1 MEPTLQQVNERLD
14 EIVDE
19 KYQSFIDMI
28 KSDIDQFSYNT
39 PEHQISK
46 AVKRYFS

>member
-1 MEPTLQQVNERLD
+1 MEPTLDQVNEKID
-14 EIVDE
+14 EIIDE

-28 KSDIDQFSYNT
+28 KSEIDQFSYNT
-39 PEHQISK
+39 PEHQINT